1 MLKCEGWTLCK
12 EGLPAQNGDYI
23 VAKRVGSVD
32 IMSYTITGG
41 WNTFVQADGI
51 TYTNNAMNDE
61 IVAWMPLPFVPVHVR
76 AAMDEAWKAWTTERK
91 EENREA

>member
-1 MLKCEGWTLCK
+1 MLKCEGWTLNK

-23 VAKRVGSVD
+23 VAKRVGKVD
-32 IMSYTITGG
+32 IMSYTTTGG

-61 IVAWMPLPFVPVHVR
+61 IVAWMPLPFVPVHIK
-76 AAMDEAWKAWTTERK
+76 AAMNEAWAAQYTEAK
-91 EENREA
+91 NEEA

>member
-23 VAKRVGSVD
+23 VAKRVGKVD
-32 IMSYTITGG
+32 IMSYTTDGG
-41 WNTFVQADGI
+41 WNTFVQADG
-51 TYTNNAMNDE
+51 TVYTDNVLNEE
-61 IVAWMPLPFVPVHVR
+61 IVAWMPLPFIPVHVK
-76 AAMDEAWKAWTTERK
+76 AAMDEAWAERRANK